1 MIIKELD
8 RIETT
13 DKFEQAGYRA
23 ESQLAFYLSRE
34 FKDDPQFLIFNN
46 LRLEKAGD
54 ACQIDHLVLHRYGLL
69 IIESKSVTTRVEVNE
84 LGEWKRWFNNAWQG
98 MPSPILQAQRQGK
111 FLKDYLEAH
120 VETLLN
126 KILLGRQSH
135 FTKMPIDVLVAISD
149 SGIIN
154 RPKNDKLNIV
164 CKADQISDK
173 VKAIATEYRKKDSL
187 LSLEIP
193 YELAKDEI
201 PRISK
206 FLLAHHK
213 PVKIKESLTNANI
226 TPISPSVQSPNI
238 DNPSDLNPIP
248 TVKPVLPQK
257 KIIPVVPI
265 VAPVIG
271 DRPKPDAIHK
281 PVIKAIKTS
290 ANICS
295 HCQSPDVAI
304 AYVHS
309 YFFKCNDC
317 GKNTAIKNIC
327 LSCGD
332 REKIRK
338 SGLEFFAEC
347 EKCNTSRL
355 FHTNSS
361 TFTKAQISNQ

>member
-1 MIIKELD
+1 MIVKELD
-8 RIETT
+8 HTESG
-13 DKFEQAGYRA
+13 DKFEQAGYNA
-23 ESQLAFYLSRE
+23 ELQLAFYLRRE

-54 ACQIDHLVLHRYGLL
+54 ACQIDHLVLHRYGIV

-98 MPSPILQAQRQGK
+98 MPSPILQAQRQGR
-111 FLKDYLEAH
+111 FLKDYLEGY

-126 KILLGRQSH
+126 KSLFGMQSR

-154 RPKNDKLNIV
+154 RPKNDKLDII

-187 LSLEIP
+187 FNLSLEVA

-201 PRISK
+201 PRISQ
-206 FLLAHHK
+206 FLLTHHK
-213 PVKIKESLTNANI
+213 RAKIKPFLSDTN
-226 TPISPSVQSPNI
+226 S
-238 DNPSDLNPIP
+238 
-248 TVKPVLPQK
+248 KPKNNYNQTS
-257 KIIPVVPI
+257 
-265 VAPVIG
+265 PVIEA
-271 DRPKPDAIHK
+271 PAIVIHK
-281 PVIKAIKTS
+281 PVVKAVKISTN
-290 ANICS
+290 ACS
-295 HCQSPDVAI
+295 HCQSPNVSI

-309 YFFKCNDC
+309 YFFKCDDC

-327 LSCGD
+327 PSCGD

-338 SGLEFFAEC
+338 SGLQSFTEC
-347 EKCNTSRL
+347 EKCVTSRL
-355 FHTNSS
+355 FHTN
-361 TFTKAQISNQ
+361 F